1 MKNFKHIFIL
11 SLLILFLSV
20 SYSSYAQT
28 NDTTNTNDTSITD
41 DEFGDETDDEF
52 EEFEEFEETD
62 GEFEEFD
69 EFDEFEEGE
78 FDATDEDITPK
89 KVSYTRMW
97 WAIGILLF
105 TILAGIL
112 VKFKATRKLRPVFL
126 IASIAVLGFYR
137 GGCPG
142 PVSSIQ
148 NVYLLGVDLAL
159 GLEIHWQP
167 IILFLGLI
175 PITYIFGKVFCG
187 WICHLGALQE
197 ILYIGKVKV
206 FQTEKAQKVMRI
218 MRIVIMVALL
228 IQLTVTHVIIWN
240 KIGPFKVAYNL
251 FSANLTGYI
260 LLGVLLLSSI
270 FIHRPFCK
278 TLCPVGLTLG
288 WITKIPG
295 ASILG
300 INDSCAGCKTCS
312 TSCEMNAITREDKTS
327 KLENQE
333 CIMCGDCM
341 SDCKIK
347 SITPYKKGKNHKDK
361 IVLKGIKKL
370 VIK

>member
-1 MKNFKHIFIL
+1 MKNLKTVFIL
-11 SLLILFLSV
+11 SILFLSLFISYN
-20 SYSSYAQT
+20 SYSQT
-28 NDTTNTNDTSITD
+28 NDEFTPVDTTATE
-41 DEFGDETDDEF
+41 DEFSDEF
-52 EEFEEFEETD
+52 EEVDDEFSEFEEVDDEFSEFD
-62 GEFEEFD
+62 GELD
-69 EFDEFEEGE
+69 DN
-78 FDATDEDITPK
+78 IQPK
-89 KVSYTRMW
+89 KSYTRMW
-97 WAIGILLF
+97 WSIFVLLF

-112 VKFKATRKLRPVFL
+112 VKFKATRKLRPIFL
-126 IASIAVLGFYR
+126 IASIVVLGFYR

-148 NVYLLGVDLAL
+148 NVYLFGMDLAT
-159 GLEIHWQP
+159 GVEIHWQP

-197 ILYIGKVKV
+197 VLNIGKIKI
-206 FQTEKAQKVMRI
+206 FQSEKAQKVMRI
-218 MRIVIMVALL
+218 MRIVILVALTV
-228 IQLTVTHVIIWN
+228 QLTFTHIILWN

-251 FSANLTGYI
+251 FSANLAGYI
-260 LLGVLLLSSI
+260 LLGILLVSSI

-278 TLCPVGLTLG
+278 TICPVGLTLG

-300 INDSCAGCKTCS
+300 INDNCAGCKTCS
-312 TSCEMNAITREDKTS
+312 TSCDMNAITRENKIS
-327 KLENQE
+327 KLDNQE

-347 SITPYKKGKNHKDK
+347 SISTFKKGKKHKDK
-361 IVLKGIKKL
+361 IILKGIKKL
-370 VIK
+370 KI